1 MIQPFKI
8 IEGIHSMKYK
18 AVFVTDSKKK
28 AIENSDRYN
37 VFIEIDPWN
46 KIKDISCECMGFKF
60 GKGKLCKHLYS
71 DNIRNPG
78 LLQLLKQW
86 KEIDEFPTTE

>member
-28 AIENSDRYN
+28 SIENSERYN

-46 KIKDISCECMGFKF
+46 KIKEVKCECRGFQF
-60 GKGKLCKHLYS
+60 GKGKLCKHIS
-71 DNIRNPG
+71 SNNQINPG

-86 KEIDEFPTTE
+86 REIDEIPEA